1 MPINRIPLETIMS
14 NQSTN
19 HIFMIEPSIFYK
31 NSQTIESNHYQAEEE
46 SEDTKI
52 ITLKALSEFNRF
64 KVMLE
69 KNGITITSFVGSS
82 ECPDHIFPN
91 WFTTFEDKS
100 MQIFSM
106 LAPNRRTEKSPE
118 MISYLKETYELTKD
132 YSSYEKEGIFLEGTS
147 SMVFDRV
154 NKIVYSGLSPRTDRN
169 LLVQWC
175 SENSYEL
182 VMVETE
188 SHKGSPIYHTDVF
201 MFIGTEVIGICY
213 EVIKPEYR
221 DFIKEKVSKHHSVV
235 EISREQILNFCGNAL
250 EARDNNG
257 NLFLIMSSTAYSALK
272 GDQKNEL
279 DKFYSKILHTDLE
292 TVERYGGGSA
302 RCMLSELF

>member
-1 MPINRIPLETIMS
+1 MPINGIPLETIVS
-14 NQSTN
+14 KQSTN
-19 HIFMIEPSIFYK
+19 HIFMVEPSVFYK
-31 NSQTIESNHYQAEEE
+31 NSQTIESNHYQADEE

-52 ITLKALSEFNRF
+52 ITLKAISEFNRF
-64 KVMLE
+64 KLMLE
-69 KNGITITSFVGSS
+69 KNGITITSFVGSK

-118 MISYLKETYELTKD
+118 MISHLKETYKLSKD
-132 YSSYEKEGIFLEGTS
+132 YSSYEKENIFLEGTS

-154 NKIVYSGLSPRTDRN
+154 NKVVYSGLSPRTDKN

-221 DFIKEKVSKHHSVV
+221 DLIKQKVSKHHSIV
-235 EISREQILNFCGNAL
+235 EISKEQILNFCGNAL
-250 EARDNNG
+250 EARDGNG
-257 NLFLIMSSTAYSALK
+257 NLFLIMSSTAYSALQS
-272 GDQKNEL
+272 DQKNEL
-279 DKFYSKILHTDLE
+279 NKFYSKILHTNLE